1 MYEKLHVPIP
11 YTLYLLERD
20 LFHSF
25 FQLTK
30 KSGNGNLLDTVLNN
44 VYVIVIMPSL
54 CLTLTNKLTKKDE
67 TTHSQVSLSLSFAQ
81 SFQFATIIKFKQFS
95 A

>member
-1 MYEKLHVPIP
+1 MNEKLHVPPIL
-11 YTLYLLERD
+11 YISLKETL
-20 LFHSF
+20 FK
-25 FQLTK
+25 LTK

-44 VYVIVIMPSL
+44 MYVIVIMPSL

-95 A
+95 AKLCSQ